1 MKRSLLTLGI
11 IFFHFSVFSQNI
23 ITGKLVDQSNEQP
36 VQLAQIIL
44 NKQHSG
50 TVSDSNGQ
58 FQLNIH
64 ESKAFLT
71 IRTIGYQIKTV
82 LFKAKGNTTNLG
94 TIYLVPQSYRLSE
107 VNITSGLAQSHRDPV
122 NVTTLSS
129 RTVRNQLGDQPLP
142 LALQSIPSVFS
153 IRDGGGSGDAAVSI
167 RGFKQNNVGL
177 LLNGI
182 PINGMENGLVYWSNW
197 LGLNDAASEIQVQ
210 QGPGLTNIA
219 TDAVGG
225 SINIITRNSHRPKD
239 GTFSYQFTDYGN
251 SKLTLTLN
259 SGQLKNGWNLS
270 FLGSYF
276 HGPGY
281 VDATYVRGFSY
292 FFSANKQ
299 INKHNHIN
307 ITLLGSP
314 QHHGQRTIRLSN
326 TEVQIHGIKY
336 NKDWGGLN
344 GNLKNASENFYHK
357 PFLSINHDLTISQ
370 NKHLSN
376 SVFISYGN
384 GGGKWSDSFHYAPSI
399 FEFRTASGQ
408 IDWNKIYALNATNQT
423 PYILANGDTVTGYSL
438 RVGTKYLSTFIT
450 SGFMS
455 TYKQKFNKYF
465 TFTGG
470 AYYRYLNS
478 YLRQKIS
485 NLMGGQFYIED
496 YGWSL
501 SGVAGRNQIK
511 TVGDIIKV
519 DNNSITQQLNTYAR
533 LVFENAQIKAY
544 AAVGANNHWYQRIDR
559 YNYITHQKSVVVKKP
574 GFDFRMGLNYLNSPV
589 SQLYFNAAY
598 ISKAPFFTY
607 IFGNYTNVP
616 VQNLQNEIIKTFEMG
631 YRFTTHKLEGN
642 ITAYYTLWDN
652 VSLLSDQY
660 VQLTDTQQS
669 RSMINGLNSLH
680 KGIEGK
686 IQYKLSDNNK
696 LGALFSLGNYRWQNN
711 VQATLINN
719 NNVVTDTINVYAKG
733 LSVGGTA
740 QRQFGIFADTRWFNR
755 LSLKVEYLYYD
766 KLYADFNPLS
776 RNNPKNLRQPY
787 RFPSYGIVNA
797 YASLPFSISKLPALL
812 QVNGYNLLNNVHI
825 VSGLD
830 GAESDLS
837 SFRGFWSFGTN
848 FNIMLKLYF

>member
-1 MKRSLLTLGI
+1 MKRSFLTLLVVI
-11 IFFHFSVFSQNI
+11 FHFTVFSQNLI
-23 ITGKLVDQSNEQP
+23 MGRLVDQSSHQP
-36 VQLAQIIL
+36 VALAQIMIDNL
-44 NKQHSG
+44 RTG
-50 TVSDSNGQ
+50 TVSDSSGYFQ
-58 FQLNIH
+58 FSTPEN
-64 ESKAFLT
+64 KAYIT
-71 IRTIGYQIKTV
+71 IKTIGYQNKIVSFT
-82 LFKAKGNTTNLG
+82 AKGKKTDLG
-94 TIYLVPQSYRLSE
+94 TIDLIPRSYRLNE
-107 VNITSGLAQSHRDPV
+107 VNITSGLAQSPRDPV
-122 NVTTLSS
+122 NVTTLNS
-129 RTVRNQLGDQPLP
+129 RTVRNQLGDRPLP
-142 LALQSIPSVFS
+142 LALQSVPSVFS
-153 IRDGGGSGDAAVSI
+153 IREGGGSGDAAVSI

-197 LGLNDAASEIQVQ
+197 LGLNDAAAEIQVQ
-210 QGPGLTNIA
+210 QGPGLANMA

-225 SINIITRNSHRPKD
+225 SINIITRNNHRPKG

-259 SGQLKNGWNLS
+259 SGKTKNGWKLS

-276 HGPGY
+276 QGPGY

-299 INKHNHIN
+299 INKNNHIN

-326 TEVQIHGIKY
+326 EEVQLHGIKY
-336 NKDWGGLN
+336 NKDWGGLD
-344 GNLKNASENFYHK
+344 GHLMNASENFYHK

-384 GGGKWSDSFHYAPSI
+384 GGGKWSDSFNYAPSI

-408 IDWNKIYALNATNQT
+408 IDWNRIYSMNATNQT

-438 RVGTKYLSTFIT
+438 RVGTNYLSTFIT
-450 SGFMS
+450 GGFMS
-455 TYKQKFNKYF
+455 TYKQKLDKHF

-470 AYYRYLNS
+470 VYYRYLNS
-478 YLRQKIS
+478 YLRQQIS
-485 NLMGGQFYIED
+485 NLLGGKFYIED

-501 SGVAGRNQIK
+501 SGVADRNQIK

-519 DNNSITQQLNTYAR
+519 DNNSIIQQLNAYSR
-533 LVFENAQIKAY
+533 LVFDNEQIKAY
-544 AAVGANNHWYQRIDR
+544 AALGANNHWYQRIDR
-559 YNYITHQKSVVVKKP
+559 YNYITHQKSMVVKKP
-574 GFDFRMGLNYLNSPV
+574 GFDFRIGLNVQLSPV
-589 SQLYFNAAY
+589 SQIYFNAAY
-598 ISKAPFFTY
+598 ISKAPFFTFV
-607 IFGNYTNVP
+607 FGNYTNVP
-616 VQNLQNEIIKTFEMG
+616 VQNLQNEIVKTMEIG
-631 YRFTTHKLEGN
+631 YRFTGNRLEGA
-642 ITAYYTLWDN
+642 ITAYYTRWDN

-660 VQLTDTQQS
+660 VQLTNNQQS

-686 IQYKLSDNNK
+686 INYAFSDK
-696 LGALFSLGNYRWQNN
+696 IKVGALFSFGDYRWLNN

-733 LSVGGTA
+733 LYVGGTA
-740 QRQFGIFADTRWFNR
+740 QRQVGIFADTRWFNR
-755 LSLKVEYLYYD
+755 FSLKVEYLFYN
-766 KLYADFNPLS
+766 KLYADFDPLS
-776 RNNPKNLRQPY
+776 RNNPMNLSQPY
-787 RFPSYGIVNA
+787 RFPSYGTLNA
-797 YASLPFSISKLPALL
+797 YASIPFSISKIPALL
-812 QVNGYNLLNNVHI
+812 QVNGYNLLNTIHI

-830 GAESDLS
+830 GSTSDLN

-848 FNIMLKLYF
+848 FNILLKLYF

>member
-1 MKRSLLTLGI
+1 MKRSFLTLVI
-11 IFFHFSVFSQNI
+11 LIFHLSVFSQNI
-23 ITGKLVDQSNEQP
+23 IIGRLVDQSNNQP
-36 VQLAQIIL
+36 VPLAQIIV
-44 NKQHSG
+44 NKDKSG
-50 TVSDSNGQ
+50 TISNSSGL
-58 FQLNIH
+58 FQL
-64 ESKAFLT
+64 EVQDSKAFLT
-71 IRTIGYQIKTV
+71 IKNMGYRTKTV
-82 LFKAKGNTTNLG
+82 LFKAKGKATNLG
-94 TIYLVPQSYRLSE
+94 TIYLIPQTYQLNE
-107 VNITSGLAQSHRDPV
+107 VNITSGLVQSHRDPV

-197 LGLNDAASEIQVQ
+197 LGLNDAATEIQVQ

-225 SINIITRNSHRPKD
+225 SINIITRNNTRPKG

-251 SKLTLTLN
+251 SKLTLTLS
-259 SGQLKNGWNLS
+259 SGQLKSGWNLN

-281 VDATYVRGFSY
+281 VDGTYVRGFSY

-299 INKHNHIN
+299 INKNNHIN

-326 TEVQIHGIKY
+326 TEVQLHGIKY
-336 NKDWGGLN
+336 NKDWGSMD
-344 GNLKNASENFYHK
+344 GNPKNASENFYHK

-384 GGGKWSDSFHYAPSI
+384 GGGKWSDSFNYAPSI

-408 IDWNKIYALNATNQT
+408 IDWNQIYSLNAANQA
-423 PYILANGDTVTGYSL
+423 PYVLANGDTVTGYSL

-455 TYKQKFNKYF
+455 TYKQKFNNHF

-470 AYYRYLNS
+470 VYYRYLNS
-478 YLRQKIS
+478 YLRQEIS
-485 NLMGGQFYIED
+485 NLLGGDFYIED

-533 LVFENAQIKAY
+533 LVYENEQVKAY
-544 AAVGANNHWYQRIDR
+544 AAMGANNHWYQRVDR
-559 YNYITHQKSVVVKKP
+559 YNYITDQKSILVKKP
-574 GFDFRMGLNYLNSPV
+574 GFDFRFGMNYLVSPV

-607 IFGNYTNVP
+607 VFGNYTNVP
-616 VQNLQNEIIKTFEMG
+616 VQNLQNESIKTFEMG
-631 YRFTTHKLEGN
+631 YRFSTGKLEGN
-642 ITAYYTLWDN
+642 VTAYYTLWKN

-660 VQLTDTQQS
+660 VQLTDNQQS

-680 KGIEGK
+680 QGIEGK
-686 IQYKLSDNNK
+686 IQYRLTDQIK
-696 LGALFSLGNYRWQNN
+696 LGALVSLGDYRWENN

-719 NNVVTDTINVYAKG
+719 NNVVTDTVNVYAKG
-733 LSVGGTA
+733 LYVGGTA
-740 QRQFGIFADTRWFNR
+740 QQQYGIFADTRWFSR
-755 LSLKVEYLYYD
+755 LSIKVEYLHYN

-776 RNNPKNLRQPY
+776 RNNPDNLRQPF
-787 RFPSYGIVNA
+787 RFPSYGVLNA
-797 YASLPFSISKLPALL
+797 YASIPFRISQIPALL
-812 QVNGYNLLNNVHI
+812 QVNGYNLLNNNHI

-830 GAESDLS
+830 GSESNLT

-848 FNIMLKLYF
+848 FNILLKLYF